1 MSWLATQPMVLPH
14 AVANAGRESRW
25 GEEDRTIKLNK
36 IIKQCHI
43 EFKLHINTPYKF
55 KEGNYMNK
63 RKKHTAKF
71 SMTEANAS
79 F

>member
-43 EFKLHINTPYKF
+43 EFKIHINTPYKF

-63 RKKHTAKF
+63 RKKTYR
-71 SMTEANAS
+71 
-79 F
+79 